1 MKSHENTFPKN
12 DENCHRF
19 MPSFVVTCG
28 VGISIDSHLLT
39 FHCGEVSAAHPG
51 IRISDEWRLPQIWCF
66 SQYLPM
72 GSFGKP
78 GATLPSRIPP
88 RYQAPMLRICRP
100 PWGVSPAVMLV
111 PQTSEVPGPR
121 NSRCLRFFGTVFSPI
136 CPPFCI
142 PLPHPRLAASKVE
155 NFERCTWPWT
165 VARGVLQKPRKSGV
179 LTHQNSPFAL
189 NLQKGDGW
197 AWSTLLCPKI
207 LDDQEWTKII

>member
-121 NSRCLRFFGTVFSPI
+121 NSRCLRFFGTVFFPHLSPI
-136 CPPFCI
+136 LHPPSPSAPGGQQGGKLWEVYLAMDCRKGRFAETKKIRGFDSPKFSICFEPSERWWLGMVHTI
-142 PLPHPRLAASKVE
+142 MPQDFRRPRM
-155 NFERCTWPWT
+155 
-165 VARGVLQKPRKSGV
+165 
-179 LTHQNSPFAL
+179 
-189 NLQKGDGW
+189 D
-197 AWSTLLCPKI
+197 
-207 LDDQEWTKII
+207 

>member
-19 MPSFVVTCG
+19 MPSFVVACG

-121 NSRCLRFFGTVFSPI
+121 NSRCLRFFGTVFFPHLSPI
-136 CPPFCI
+136 LHPPFPI
-142 PLPHPRLAASKVE
+142 RAWRPARWKTL
-155 NFERCTWPWT
+155 
-165 VARGVLQKPRKSGV
+165 RGVLGHGLSQGAFCRNQENQGFW
-179 LTHQNSPFAL
+179 LT
-189 NLQKGDGW
+189 
-197 AWSTLLCPKI
+197 KI
-207 LDDQEWTKII
+207 LHLLWTFRKVMVGHGPHYYAPRF